1 MRSIKKTDA
10 KYNNMHT
17 ATHKKIDAL
26 RRAAGAT
33 ERQIFFV
40 QYIKIWNA
48 LGDFNDKTAAKCG
61 EEKGMVFPMKEK
73 IDRFMLG
80 RYGND
85 QLNRL
90 LIILVLVCCILSFLG
105 STVLHTGS
113 QSVGITIGILA
124 LAYAYFRMFSRNIY
138 KRSAENA
145 AYLRVTSQL
154 RQAVIR
160 WKYKAKQYQTYHI
173 YRCSSCSQKIR
184 IPRGKG
190 KIEITCPKCGN
201 KFIKRS

>member
-1 MRSIKKTDA
+1 MRSIKNTDA

-17 ATHKKIDAL
+17 ATQKKIDAL

-40 QYIKIWNA
+40 QQIKIWNA

-73 IDRFMLG
+73 IDRFMIG

-90 LIILVLVCCILSFLG
+90 LIILALVCCIL
-105 STVLHTGS
+105 
-113 QSVGITIGILA
+113 
-124 LAYAYFRMFSRNIY
+124 
-138 KRSAENA
+138 
-145 AYLRVTSQL
+145 
-154 RQAVIR
+154 
-160 WKYKAKQYQTYHI
+160 
-173 YRCSSCSQKIR
+173 
-184 IPRGKG
+184 
-190 KIEITCPKCGN
+190 
-201 KFIKRS
+201 

>member
-1 MRSIKKTDA
+1 M
-10 KYNNMHT
+10 
-17 ATHKKIDAL
+17 
-26 RRAAGAT
+26 
-33 ERQIFFV
+33 
-40 QYIKIWNA
+40 
-48 LGDFNDKTAAKCG
+48 GDFNDKTAAKCG

-73 IDRFMLG
+73 IDRFMIG

-90 LIILVLVCCILSFLG
+90 LIILALVCCILSFFG